1 MGFLFYSVGSE
12 FFSSASPSSIFS
24 KALKR
29 VKADESVSKKNE
41 AMSVCTIVHVHVGK
55 GCTG

>member
-29 VKADESVSKKNE
+29 VKADESVSIKN
-41 AMSVCTIVHVHVGK
+41 AMCVCTIVNR
-55 GCTG
+55 